1 MKKVID
7 TKEIQTAADLL
18 QYFEEIEALGYDLDT
33 IYLYTQ
39 QADVNSASFV
49 EERLSDGSLVWNVAI
64 NP

>member
-1 MKKVID
+1 MKKVIH

-33 IYLYTQ
+33 IHLYTQ

-49 EERLSDGSLVWNVAI
+49 EERLSDGPLVWNVAI